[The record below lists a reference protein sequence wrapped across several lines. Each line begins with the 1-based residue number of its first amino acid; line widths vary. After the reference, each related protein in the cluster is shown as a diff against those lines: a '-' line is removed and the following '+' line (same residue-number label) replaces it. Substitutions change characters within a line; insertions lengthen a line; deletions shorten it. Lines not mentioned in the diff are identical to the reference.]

1 MSPHAPD
8 DPPPILGS
16 WSAVYAVVLAV
27 LAADILLLYAFT
39 KAFA

>member
-1 MSPHAPD
+1 MSAHEPD

-16 WSAVYAVVLAV
+16 WRNVYTLVILLLACDV
-27 LAADILLLYAFT
+27 LLLYAFT